1 MNQPGGRFPGQVW
14 QEALLPAQASR
25 GCIRRGAYLYMRL
38 RRKWVEAFSRQRYP
52 GSKFGRMGCQQGQ
65 QVDRG
70 WAVWPVYQ
78 VPTVVKD
85 DFLQIIASSFLLRC
99 HTLQEAFDVDDDAFV
114 PPIADHLLI
123 VTSLHIE

>member
-1 MNQPGGRFPGQVW
+1 
-14 QEALLPAQASR
+14 
-25 GCIRRGAYLYMRL
+25 
-38 RRKWVEAFSRQRYP
+38 
-52 GSKFGRMGCQQGQ
+52 MGCQQVQ